1 VLPATNKGRQPASST
16 TEVNR
21 ITAEEEVMDLS
32 SVGQVKEVFTL
43 VDYYSYIKGVE
54 YLICV
59 AFFVGFPMFYRY
71 INNTEES
78 NSAENSH

>member
-1 VLPATNKGRQPASST
+1 
-16 TEVNR
+16 
-21 ITAEEEVMDLS
+21 MDIS

-43 VDYYSYIKGVE
+43 VDFYQYIKGVE

-71 INNTEES
+71 INKS
-78 NSAENSH
+78 DDSHEAGH